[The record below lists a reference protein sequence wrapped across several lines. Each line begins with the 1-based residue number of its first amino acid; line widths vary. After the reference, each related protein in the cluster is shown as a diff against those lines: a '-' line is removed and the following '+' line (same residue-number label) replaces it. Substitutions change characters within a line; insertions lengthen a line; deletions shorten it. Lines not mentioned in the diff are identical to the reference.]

1 MPIARIADRA
11 RLPRLGKIRLGIK
24 ATTADGKEYPKEV
37 HYFVLPPE
45 LRAKYGDTP
54 TRLPVLFPSND
65 VDAVLPMRYERWARS
80 LLTLA
85 CDGTTAVDI
94 PKRGPEVVGP
104 CKREAGAATCVCEAK
119 AMARLNVIVLGGPIG
134 VYQVLVGGEQRI
146 GDLHRELSIF
156 ASIFGGLQ
164 MVNGHPIPF
173 EVVREEAQATIR
185 NTQDERIVRQGWPV
199 HVRCTFTVED
209 ALAARGLPLLAA
221 GAPVALAGAG
231 TPALP
236 PRTDAEAPAEPAED
250 MAPGVSLS
258 PREES
263 LELLFDLFLAVSG
276 MRPAPAT
283 ALMRRTVRQ
292 HLGRDVESLDDLDD
306 AEVAQITRV
315 MRDTNEQ
322 ARRG

>member
-24 ATTADGKEYPKEV
+24 ATNAQGQEYPKEV
-37 HYFVLPPE
+37 DYFVLPPE

-65 VDAVLPMRYERWARS
+65 VDQVLPMRYERWSRS

-104 CKREAGAATCVCEAK
+104 CKREAGASTCVCEAK

-146 GDLHRELSIF
+146 GDLHRELCIF

-185 NTQDERIVRQGWPV
+185 NSQDERIVRQGWPV
-199 HVRCTFTVED
+199 HVRCSFSVEA

-221 GAPVALAGAG
+221 GAPAPSALPTGPD
-231 TPALP
+231 TPALAA
-236 PRTDAEAPAEPAED
+236 RAEPEPAED
-250 MAPGVSLS
+250 MAPGVVLS

-263 LELLFDLFLAVSG
+263 LEVLFDLFLAVSG

-292 HLGRDVESLDDLDD
+292 HLGREVETLDDLDD
-306 AEVAQITRV
+306 EEVAQVTRL